1 MKRESKIPRKTRLK
15 LKREKKKRKVANRS
29 LERKLRDATRLV
41 RWQEKRGE
49 VTTI

>member
-1 MKRESKIPRKTRLK
+1 MKREKKTPRKAMLRLR
-15 LKREKKKRKVANRS
+15 REKKKRKVANRGFV
-29 LERKLRDATRLV
+29 RKLRDATRLV

>member
-1 MKRESKIPRKTRLK
+1 MKREKKIPRKTMLRRR
-15 LKREKKKRKVANRS
+15 REKRKRKVANRS
-29 LERKLRDATRLV
+29 LEKKLRDTIRLV